1 MGVVEAQAAVVVATT
16 GTAITGNVATKQ
28 DITDLRS
35 ETQVIQAYGATK
47 QDIYELRSG
56 MQAMGLRMVGLISAG
71 ASLTIAL
78 DKLL

>member
-28 DITDLRS
+28 DI
-35 ETQVIQAYGATK
+35 
-47 QDIYELRSG
+47 YELRSG
-56 MQAMGLRMVGLISAG
+56 MQAMGLRMVGLIPAG